1 MPRVKP
7 LGSAQKQAEIIKK
20 QNQTFAEVLQLYMIR
35 NEKRQDEVADKI
47 GCTAKTLGQRKV
59 NPGRSSFE
67 DVRET
72 MHKLGATPEQWAQ
85 LGGFS

>member
-1 MPRVKP
+1 MPKVKP
-7 LGSAQKQAEIIKK
+7 LGTTQRKAERVKK
-20 QNQTFAEVLQLYMIR
+20 QNQTFAKVLQIYMIR
-35 NEKRQDEVADKI
+35 HNKKQDEVAEKI

-72 MHKLGATPEQWAQ
+72 MHKLEATPEQWLH
-85 LGGFS
+85 LGGF